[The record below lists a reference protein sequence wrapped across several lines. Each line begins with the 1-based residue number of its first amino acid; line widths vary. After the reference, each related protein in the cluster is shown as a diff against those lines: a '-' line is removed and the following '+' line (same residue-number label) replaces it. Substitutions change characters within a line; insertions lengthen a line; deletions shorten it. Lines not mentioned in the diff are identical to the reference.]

1 LVCGV
6 VLALAD
12 LQKGVNKYLHLF
24 TENILVRTTIVL
36 KKFVFRTC
44 AFNNGMPVDPRHV
57 GVTIDAVT
65 DVIYSMDSYLMH
77 VAGV

>member
-1 LVCGV
+1 MF
-6 VLALAD
+6 ALD

-44 AFNNGMPVDPRHV
+44 ASNNGMPVDPRHV